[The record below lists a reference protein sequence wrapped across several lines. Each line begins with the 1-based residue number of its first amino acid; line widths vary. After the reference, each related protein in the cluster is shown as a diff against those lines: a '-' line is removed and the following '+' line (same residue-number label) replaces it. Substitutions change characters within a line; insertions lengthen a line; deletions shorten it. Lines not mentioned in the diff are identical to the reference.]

1 VKSTPRATCSNILRI
16 MRSVVV
22 MALILVMV
30 PVMVPVMSWGPFA
43 IASSP
48 DGTSTEKSA
57 ARSEWRQG
65 NVAYDLA
72 QYEEAAKH
80 YEAAYTHVQD
90 PVFLFNIG
98 QSYRMGGKLDQ
109 ALDRYRAFL
118 RNTGEDTPNRD
129 LAEKFIAEIKRKL
142 EANKES
148 TSIPATPVPQRP
160 APTPAPTPLA
170 ATPSSDI
177 PPPAAAIAAPLQPLP
192 ESGPNLTSAL
202 ATPEEAGG
210 DQSRYYKKWWFWTG
224 IGAAVAAGTVT
235 ALVLTHGSAS
245 PCSGAGAPCLEVK

>member
-1 VKSTPRATCSNILRI
+1 
-16 MRSVVV
+16 MRLVVV
-22 MALILVMV
+22 MALVQVMGWV
-30 PVMVPVMSWGPFA
+30 PFA

-98 QSYRMGGKLDQ
+98 QSYRMGGRLEQ

-118 RNTGEDTPNRD
+118 RNTNADTPNRD

-142 EANKES
+142 EANKAP
-148 TSIPATPVPQRP
+148 TSGPPAPVPQSSATMP
-160 APTPAPTPLA
+160 EPTPLA

-177 PPPAAAIAAPLQPLP
+177 PPAATAIMVSTQVPPDN
-192 ESGPNLTSAL
+192 GTNLTPAP
-202 ATPEEAGG
+202 AMPDEAGR

-224 IGAAVAAGTVT
+224 IGAALAAGTVT

-245 PCSGAGAPCLEVK
+245 PCSGAGTPCLEVK